1 MCAQDSAF
9 ILCLSHPIIRQR
21 EKGCLASEGLAAEFE
36 ALIGKLHVWRT
47 LADLNS
53 IHSIVKLHV
62 LPVATISLYVHGY
75 ELKE

>member
-9 ILCLSHPIIRQR
+9 LLCLSYPVNGLR
-21 EKGCLASEGLAAEFE
+21 EKDCFSSKGLAAKFE

-53 IHSIVKLHV
+53 IYSIVKLHV

>member
-9 ILCLSHPIIRQR
+9 LLCLSYPVNGLH
-21 EKGCLASEGLAAEFE
+21 EKDCLAFEGLAAEFE
-36 ALIGKLHVWRT
+36 ALIGKLHLWST